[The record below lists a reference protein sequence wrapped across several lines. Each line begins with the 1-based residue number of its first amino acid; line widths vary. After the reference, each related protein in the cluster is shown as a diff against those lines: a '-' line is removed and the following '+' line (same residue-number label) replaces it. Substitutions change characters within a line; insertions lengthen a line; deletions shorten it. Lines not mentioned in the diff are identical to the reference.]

1 MLDLLNPLLLP
12 DVTIRG
18 QETSVLSDI
27 IANYCAYEISYIIE
41 MTMSDSMTGHV
52 LVGFPQS
59 EYKMIPVFVFVKY
72 IVTINGV
79 EYGPFQQFTCKN
91 AATMWHE
98 EPLTE
103 EERNDGVIVKVCVTR
118 FHS

>member
-1 MLDLLNPLLLP
+1 MYFPNPFWLP
-12 DVTIRG
+12 DVTIG
-18 QETSVLSDI
+18 GKETSVSSDYI
-27 IANYCAYEISYIIE
+27 GNYCGYQVSFIIE

-79 EYGPFQQFTCKN
+79 EYGPFQQFTWKN
-91 AATMWHE
+91 AATMWRE

-103 EERNDGVIVKVCVTR
+103 KERNDGVIVEVRVIE